1 MRLIG
6 ARAIKRQPGRN
17 LADIAHLIGMLRSS
31 FCESPKIRHKLPP
44 AVIEADT
51 NAFFIR
57 QIYRHLV
64 AQPAFPQ

>member
-6 ARAIKRQPGRN
+6 ARYQATARPELSGYCSPDQYVKIKC
-17 LADIAHLIGMLRSS
+17 
-31 FCESPKIRHKLPP
+31 CESAKIRHKLPP
-44 AVIEADT
+44 AVIETDA